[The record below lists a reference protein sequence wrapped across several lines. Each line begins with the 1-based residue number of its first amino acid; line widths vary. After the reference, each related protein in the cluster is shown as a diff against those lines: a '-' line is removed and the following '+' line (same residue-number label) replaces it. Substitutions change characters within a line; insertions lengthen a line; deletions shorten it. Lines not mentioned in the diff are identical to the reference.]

1 MPSRSNRVTAGA
13 MFLEV
18 LAIATV
24 FLLSLSGLAGRT
36 LAQTSVDGAISG
48 FVTDPGGA
56 ALPGAAILVQ
66 HLATGLIL
74 HATASRG
81 GEFSL
86 SGVPPGEYI
95 VTVDCAHFERL
106 TLTRVIVEVGGITSI
121 EARLRI
127 GSLATT
133 VTVSATPTGPAPVS
147 VDEALSAAIAGNIT
161 SGEIQD
167 LPVNG
172 RRWQTF
178 ALLTP
183 TVNAD
188 PEGAGLLSFRG
199 AASTQNSSRI
209 DGGDDDQ
216 SFGSAPRGTGGDS
229 GAELED
235 AAESGSSGRV
245 SIAAA
250 DGGGGYS
257 RHAGMAYTFSQ
268 EAVREFRVSSQ
279 NYSALYGHAAGGIVT
294 TISKSGTNTLHG
306 TAFYLLRASA
316 LGASNPFSIVSNY
329 ANGVV
334 TSGVVKPH
342 DVRQQFGGSLGGA
355 AIQDKLF
362 FFYAFDQQRRNFPAI
377 STPADPNFYA
387 LTLTQRAL
395 LGNRGVSSSKINDA
409 LNYLESLT
417 GTIARRQDQ
426 TVNFAKLDLQ
436 ASARHRLG
444 IQYNRARS
452 SAPAGVRSAPVVD
465 LGAGSLGSAY
475 GHVDSALS
483 RWLWTIT
490 PKLSNELRV
499 QYGTDLQYEQ
509 AGPPLPQEPAVGPG
523 GFAPEV
529 AIGPYGFTFG
539 TSPSI
544 GRKAYPDE
552 RKVELA
558 DLLTL
563 IRGRHQLQAGADVSL
578 VHDTISALNN
588 IEGAFH
594 YDSGVTSGH
603 AGGLVDWIA
612 DYTFNVDSYPNGACP
627 SITAPI
633 HDFCFRSF
641 SQSFGQQAVT
651 FNTQEWAAFAEDT
664 WRPRPGL
671 TLHVG
676 LRYEYELLPI
686 PQQPNPALDAVF
698 GAIAATSVF
707 PEDRNNFGP
716 RFGVAWAPFGA
727 GNGVL
732 RIGYGAYY
740 GRLPGATVRSA
751 LVNTATGSSAT
762 HILIL
767 PTTVTS
773 CPQVSG
779 TASGPVSAQGFG
791 YACSYLTTPPAAV
804 ATTTSATVFDRRFRL
819 PSVQQASITVERNAG
834 AGIVASASYLLNLD
848 RQLPNST
855 DINIAPSTGYKT
867 FQLQGGTGAVGVRDG
882 ETFALPVY
890 AQRINTR
897 FGAVT
902 DIVSN
907 ANATYNALVL
917 EARRRSRGGLELR
930 ASWTWSKAID
940 FGQIGATP
948 RTNAQFDP
956 FDVRYDKG
964 LSSLNFPHKVQASLV
979 WQPLPGSGRFFGRDL
994 RLVGSTIRNWQ
1005 FAPIFTERSGRPYSL
1020 DLFGG
1025 TRLTGGHESLNGSG
1039 GAIYLPTVGRNT
1051 LRLPDAYR
1059 IDLRVSRPVRLNE
1072 RLRMRGSVEIFNL
1085 TNHVNYSAISQRAF
1099 LAAAPLAG
1107 VTPLI
1112 FQDAATVAAEGLNV
1126 RPFGTFTAASSGQAQ
1141 ERQVQL
1147 GVRIEF

>member
-1 MPSRSNRVTAGA
+1 MPLHSNRVKFGA
-13 MFLEV
+13 MSIEV
-18 LAIATV
+18 FAIAAI
-24 FLLSLSGLAGRT
+24 FLLSLNGLGRSAR
-36 LAQTSVDGAISG
+36 AQTSVDGAITG

-56 ALPGAAILVQ
+56 ALPGAAVQ
-66 HLATGLIL
+66 VQQPATGLVL
-74 HATASRG
+74 KTTAGLG

-86 SGVPPGEYI
+86 ARVPPGAY
-95 VTVDCAHFERL
+95 TLTADCAHFERL
-106 TLTRVIVEVGGITSI
+106 TLTRVVVEVGGVTSI
-121 EARLRI
+121 DARLRVATV
-127 GSLATT
+127 ATT
-133 VTVSATPTGPAPVS
+133 VTVTVTAGPTSSTPVEETS
-147 VDEALSAAIAGNIT
+147 SAAIASIIT
-161 SGEIQD
+161 SSEIQD

-216 SFGSAPRGTGGDS
+216 SFGSVPRGTGGDS

-235 AAESGSSGRV
+235 DAESGSSGRV
-245 SIAAA
+245 SVAAA

-306 TAFYLLRASA
+306 TGFYLLRASA

-329 ANGVV
+329 TSGVV

-342 DVRQQFGGSLGGA
+342 DLRQQFGGSIGGA
-355 AIQDKLF
+355 AIHDKLF
-362 FFYAFDQQRRNFPAI
+362 FFYTFDQQRRDFPAI

-395 LGNRGVSSSKINDA
+395 LGNRGVSFSKVNDA
-409 LNYLESLT
+409 LKYLESLT
-417 GTIARRQDQ
+417 GTIPRRQDQ

-436 ASARHRLG
+436 ASPRHRLG
-444 IQYNRARS
+444 LQYNRARS

-475 GHVDSALS
+475 GHVDSALA
-483 RWLWTIT
+483 RWLWTVT

-509 AGPPLPQEPAVGPG
+509 AGRPLPQEPAVGPG

-552 RKVELA
+552 RKVEAA
-558 DLLTL
+558 DLLTW
-563 IRGRHQLQAGADVSL
+563 IHGHHQLQLGADVSL
-578 VHDTISALNN
+578 VHDTINALNN

-603 AGGLVDWIA
+603 AGGIVDWIT
-612 DYTFNVDSYPNGACP
+612 DYTYNVNRYPNGACP
-627 SITAPI
+627 SIGAPI

-671 TLHVG
+671 TLHAG

-686 PQQPNPALDAVF
+686 PQQPNPALDAAF

-707 PEDRNNFGP
+707 PEDRNNLGP
-716 RFGVAWAPFGA
+716 RVGAAWEPFGA

-762 HILIL
+762 HVLIL
-767 PTTVTS
+767 PTTVTN
-773 CPQVSG
+773 CPQV
-779 TASGPVSAQGFG
+779 PNQGFG

-819 PSVQQASITVERNAG
+819 PTVQQASITVERPAG
-834 AGIVASASYLLNLD
+834 AGIIASASYLLNLD

-867 FQLQGGTGAVGVRDG
+867 FQLQGGTGTVGVKNG
-882 ETFALPVY
+882 ETFAVPVY
-890 AQRINTR
+890 TQRINTR
-897 FGAVT
+897 FGPVT

-907 ANATYNALVL
+907 ADATYNAFVL

-956 FDVRYDKG
+956 FDVRYDKA

-979 WQPLPGSGRFFGRDL
+979 WQPLPGGGRPSAGYS
-994 RLVGSTIRNWQ
+994 RLLYSAIRNWQ

-1020 DLFGG
+1020 DTFGG
-1025 TRLTGGHESLNGSG
+1025 TRLIGGHESLNGSG

-1059 IDLRVSRPVRLNE
+1059 IDLRVSRPVRLTE
-1072 RLRMRGSVEIFNL
+1072 RLRMRGTAEIFNL
-1085 TNHVNYSAISQRAF
+1085 TNRVNYSAVSQRAF
-1099 LAAAPLAG
+1099 LAGTPVAG
-1107 VTPLI
+1107 ITPLV
-1112 FQDAATVAAEGLNV
+1112 FQDAATVAAEGLNM
-1126 RPFGTFTAASSGQAQ
+1126 RPFGTFTAASSGQAG